1 MLTWCRTVSPLSDQ
15 ITFSL
20 YHLTAGQQAVELGRG
35 QLEQPG
41 VGLALDTPGL
51 QLVLEIKIDSI

>member
-1 MLTWCRTVSPLSDQ
+1 MLTWCRTVSPLSPPP
-15 ITFSL
+15 L
-20 YHLTAGQQAVELGRG
+20 GHLTAGQQAVELGRG